1 MSDQYGN
8 NVDGEIWV
16 PVRVN
21 GHNILCIGCTHCESC
36 RESQKRMPEVL
47 TTQRCPYSL

>member
-16 PVRVN
+16 ALPGTPAPKGKVDPDTWYKITGLVKL
-21 GHNILCIGCTHCESC
+21 GVSDSE
-36 RESQKRMPEVL
+36 
-47 TTQRCPYSL
+47 